1 MICRYFNKIRQ
12 KNTFLLNMSVL
23 FYNCFHQLFYKNSIL
38 YNSISSRDLK
48 NLQNCN
54 TTHNPSTPKI
64 LVFLLSSFMK

>member
-48 NLQNCN
+48 NPQNYN

>member
-1 MICRYFNKIRQ
+1 
-12 KNTFLLNMSVL
+12 MSVL

-48 NLQNCN
+48 NPQNYN
-54 TTHNPSTPKI
+54 LTQNPSTPKI